1 MASKTLKEVFSRY
14 LPDGENRRILENSFL
29 VGNMRV
35 DKNLRMME
43 LDFSSSTLIS
53 KEQLYQLEADIVKAY
68 SLRSVRL
75 FPKYPKELFTESYF
89 SQIMLEAY
97 RTNLISRSFLQE
109 YEATFDGYR
118 ITVDI
123 PFNEGGVNF
132 VRYNQIGKKIA
143 DIIFREFGL
152 EYELIFQK
160 KAGFFY
166 DRDAEMNTR
175 LQKIKAYQKK
185 AAAPKPEQKAA
196 EQSAPSPLENAE
208 KKPSVYATP
217 APMFKDEDGYWH
229 IGNSVFDI
237 SSPEPLIG
245 EPFDIHPTQI
255 FSMTKPRMAVIAVGE
270 VLGKE
275 IAERKTR
282 GKYKVEFCV
291 TDYEATIM
299 VRTGVTDAEL
309 PDYQNLSDGMQVA
322 VLGNLH
328 FDSDFDG
335 ELVMEPFS
343 IVQVKKIGRM
353 DNAPEK
359 RVELH
364 LHTNMSQM
372 DAIIPPDVAVKTAH
386 RWGHRAVAITDHGN
400 VQGYQE
406 AMKAAGK
413 LGMKV
418 IYGMEAYFVNDEAK
432 AIYGNCKTTFED
444 EFVVFDIETTGLSP
458 ITCKITEIG
467 AVLVKN
473 DEVLKV
479 FNTFVDPEMPI
490 PQEITE
496 LTGITDEMVAG
507 APKTKEAV
515 SMFLD
520 FVGDRMLVAHNASFD
535 ISFIRK
541 AATDHGLDFQNAY
554 LDTVSM
560 SRFVNPDLKKHKLDT
575 IAEYFGLGDF
585 NHHRASDDAEM
596 CARIFYRMVAKLK
609 NDGVSTLAEMSGA
622 MSDRT
627 DPLKL
632 NPYHLILLVKN
643 KTGLKNLYKM
653 ISSSYLTY
661 YKKRP
666 RIPKTLLDAHREG
679 LIIGSA
685 CEAGELY
692 RAILE
697 NKPWDELVS
706 IANYHDYL
714 EIQPL
719 SNNQFMIANKTVS
732 SNEEL
737 KKFNEMIIKLGEETG
752 KPVVATCD
760 AHFLD
765 KTDEIYRKILLA
777 GMKFDDADSDIGL
790 YFRTTEEMLAEF
802 EYLGEEKAYE
812 VVVTN
817 TNKIADMVDA
827 DIRPFPDGTFTPNM
841 EGAEEDL
848 RRLCYE
854 KATFLYGDP
863 LPDIVETRLDKE
875 LTSIIKNGFAVLYMI
890 AQKLVWY
897 SEQQGYLVGSRG
909 SVGSSFVASMAGIS
923 EVNPLPPHYYCPT
936 CRYTRFIVD
945 GSYGSGFDLPD
956 AKCPCCGTDM
966 KGDGHDIP
974 FETFLGFYGDK
985 SPDIDLNFS
994 GEVQGKVHK
1003 YTEELFGAEN
1013 VFRAGTIGGVADKT
1027 AFGYALKYAEERG
1040 LKLSKAEINRLTK
1053 KCIGVKRTTGQH
1065 PGGIVVVPKEY
1076 EIYDFCPVQH
1086 PADDP
1091 NSDIVTTHFT
1101 FEYLHDTLLKLDEL
1115 GHDIPTKYKYL
1126 ERFSGMNV
1134 MELPMND
1141 QDVYELFRSTK
1152 TLGATPEEIGG
1163 CKIGTLGLPEFGT
1176 AFVMPVVIEARP
1188 KNFNDL
1194 LQISGLTH
1202 GTGLWLGN
1210 AQDLIKNG
1218 VCDISK
1224 VVGTRDSIML
1234 ALIRYGL
1241 DNSMSFKI
1249 MEFVRKNKAGKPLP
1263 DNMLEAMRE
1272 KNVDEWY
1279 IDSLTKIR
1287 YMFPKAH
1294 AAAYVMSAIRLG
1306 WFKVHMPI
1314 VFYCAY
1320 FSAAPDGFDGFIA
1333 AKGKGQVAKLIAEI
1347 KEKDK
1352 KDRTQ
1357 KDDATVAAMQI
1368 ALEALGRGY
1377 RFLPVDLYKSDA
1389 RMFLPENNAIR
1400 LPFGSLP
1407 GLGEAA
1413 ALKLQDARAEGEY
1426 LSIEDLKQRTG
1437 ISKAVIE
1444 ILDQGGVLAGL
1455 SETNQIRLF

>member
-1 MASKTLKEVFSRY
+1 MAKTLIAVFSRY
-14 LPDGENRRILENSFL
+14 LPDSEGRIFLENAKL
-29 VGNMRV
+29 VGNIRV
-35 DKNLRMME
+35 DKHLRMLE
-43 LDFSSSTLIS
+43 VDFSYAELLPKS
-53 KEQLYQLEADIVKAY
+53 KLYRLENEIAKAY
-68 SLRSVRL
+68 ALNSVRL
-75 FPKYPKELFTESYF
+75 LPKYPQGLFSEAYF
-89 SQIMLEAY
+89 PEIMYEAY
-97 RTNLISRSFLQE
+97 RTNIISKSFLQE
-109 YEATFDGYR
+109 YKATFEGDR
-118 ITVDI
+118 ITIDI
-123 PFNEGGVNF
+123 MFGNGGVHF
-132 VRYNQIGKKIA
+132 VEYNHIGEKIA
-143 DIIFREFGL
+143 AIIFKEFGL
-152 EYELIFQK
+152 QYKFSFRKANGYVSDRSERMEKELSRFRTAKPAIAQTTNENV
-160 KAGFFY
+160 GTPV
-166 DRDAEMNTR
+166 NT
-175 LQKIKAYQKK
+175 
-185 AAAPKPEQKAA
+185 
-196 EQSAPSPLENAE
+196 E
-208 KKPSVYATP
+208 KSPSVYKTP
-217 APMFKDEDGYWH
+217 TKTFTDDDGYLH
-229 IGNSVFDI
+229 IGNSVFDFTDA
-237 SSPEPLIG
+237 SPLIG
-245 EPFDIHPTQI
+245 EAFEIKPSPI
-255 FSMTKPRMAVIAVGE
+255 FSMRYPKDSVILVGE
-270 VLGKE
+270 ILGKE
-275 IAERKTR
+275 IAERKTK
-282 GKYKVEFCV
+282 GKYKTEFCI

-299 VRTGVTDAEL
+299 ARFGITDEEL
-309 PDYQNLSDGMQVA
+309 PKYQELSDGMQVA
-322 VLGNLH
+322 VRGSLH
-328 FDSDFDG
+328 YDDFDR
-335 ELVMEPFS
+335 ELVLTPFA
-343 IVQVKKIGRM
+343 IMQIKKIGRM
-353 DNAPEK
+353 DCAPEK

-372 DAIIPPDVAVKTAH
+372 DAIIPPDVVVKTAH
-386 RWGHRAVAITDHGN
+386 KWGHKAVAITDHGN

-418 IYGMEAYFVNDEAK
+418 IYGMEAYFVNDEEK
-432 AIYGNCKTTFED
+432 TVYGDTHVNFHD
-444 EFVVFDIETTGLSP
+444 EFVVFDIETTGLSSLSS
-458 ITCKITEIG
+458 KITEIG

-473 DEVLKV
+473 DEVLSV
-479 FNTFVDPEMPI
+479 FNTFVNPEMPI
-490 PQEITE
+490 PEDIVE
-496 LTGITDEMVAG
+496 LTGITDEMVTD

-515 SMFLD
+515 QKFLD
-520 FVGDRMLVAHNASFD
+520 FIGDRMLVAHNASFD

-541 AATDHGLDFQNAY
+541 AAQDHDLPFNNTY
-554 LDTVSM
+554 LDTLSM
-560 SRFVNPDLKKHKLDT
+560 SRFVNPDLKNHKLNT
-575 IAEYFGLGDF
+575 IADYFKLGDF

-596 CARIFYRMVAKLK
+596 TAKIFYRMAAKLE
-609 NDGVSTLAEMSGA
+609 NDGVSTTAEMSAA
-622 MSDRT
+622 MADRT

-632 NPYHLILLVKN
+632 NTYHMIILVKN
-643 KTGLKNLYKM
+643 AEGLKNLYKM
-653 ISSSYLTY
+653 ISFSYLKY

-666 RIPKTLLDAHREG
+666 RIPKTLLDEHREG

-692 RAILE
+692 SAIMAS
-697 NKPWDELVS
+697 KPWDELVS
-706 IANYHDYL
+706 IANFYDYL

-719 SNNQFMIANKTVS
+719 CNNSFMIAKNMVS
-732 SNEEL
+732 GEEEL
-737 KKFNEMIIKLGEETG
+737 KKINQKIIQLGEETG

-760 AHFLD
+760 AHFMD

-777 GMKFDDADSDIGL
+777 GMKYDDVDHDTGL
-790 YFRTTEEMLAEF
+790 YMRTTEEMLAEF
-802 EYLGEEKAYE
+802 SYLGEEKAHE
-812 VVVTN
+812 VVITN
-817 TNKIADMVDA
+817 TNKIADMVEDG
-827 DIRPFPDGTFTPNM
+827 IRPFPDGTFTPKM

-848 RRLCYE
+848 RRICYE
-854 KATFLYGDP
+854 RAESLYGNP
-863 LPDIVETRLDKE
+863 LPQIVEKRLDKE

-923 EVNPLPPHYYCPT
+923 EVNPLPPHYYCPN
-936 CRYTRFIVD
+936 CKYSQFILD

-966 KGDGHDIP
+966 RGDGHDIP

-1027 AFGYALKYAEERG
+1027 AFGYASKYAEERNIP
-1040 LKLSKAEINRLTK
+1040 LSKAEIIRLTK

-1076 EIYDFCPVQH
+1076 DIYDFCPVQH

-1091 NSDIVTTHFT
+1091 NSDIITTHFT

-1126 ERFSGMNV
+1126 ERFSGLNV

-1141 QDVYELFRSTK
+1141 QEVYELFRSTQ
-1152 TLGATPEEIGG
+1152 TLGATPDEIGG

-1218 VCDISK
+1218 ICDISK

-1241 DNSMSFKI
+1241 DDSTSFKI
-1249 MEFVRKNKAGKPLP
+1249 MEFVRKNKAGKPIP
-1263 DNMLEAMRE
+1263 DNMLAAMRE

-1306 WFKVHMPI
+1306 WFKVHQPI

-1320 FSAAPDGFDGFIA
+1320 FSAAPGGFDGSIA
-1333 AKGKGQVAKLIAEI
+1333 SKGKARVAKLINDLKA
-1347 KEKDK
+1347 KDK
-1352 KDRTQ
+1352 KERTQ
-1357 KDDATVAAMQI
+1357 KDDDTIAAMQI
-1368 ALEALGRGY
+1368 ALECLGRGY

-1413 ALKLQDARAEGEY
+1413 ALKLQEARADGEY
-1426 LSIEDLKQRTG
+1426 FSVEDLKQRTG

-1444 ILDQGGVLAGL
+1444 ILTEGGVLDGL
-1455 SETNQIRLF
+1455 SETNQLRLF

>member
-14 LPDGENRRILENSFL
+14 LPDGENRRLMESSHL

-53 KEQLYQLEADIVKAY
+53 KSQLYKLEADIAKAY
-68 SLRSVRL
+68 TLRSLRL
-75 FPKYPKELFTESYF
+75 FPKYPKELFNEAYF
-89 SQIMLEAY
+89 PEIMNEAY
-97 RTNLISRSFLQE
+97 RTNLISRSFLQDHKAE
-109 YEATFDGYR
+109 LNGYH
-118 ITVDI
+118 ITIEI
-123 PFNEGGVNF
+123 PFSEGGVSF
-132 VRYNQIGKKIA
+132 VEYNHIGKKIA
-143 DIIFREFGL
+143 DILFREFGL
-152 EYELIFQK
+152 EYEITFK
-160 KAGFFY
+160 KREGYVF
-166 DRDAEMNTR
+166 DRTAAMQEQ
-175 LQKIKAYQKK
+175 LKK
-185 AAAPKPEQKAA
+185 FKMSARPAVTERASNVEAASFVKETF
-196 EQSAPSPLENAE
+196 E
-208 KKPSVYATP
+208 KSNSVYDKAS
-217 APMFKDEDGYWH
+217 PMFTDESGYVH
-229 IGNSVFDI
+229 IGNTVFNLDGAL
-237 SSPEPLIG
+237 PLIG
-245 EPFDIHPTQI
+245 EPFDIVPSPI
-255 FSMTKPRMAVIAVGE
+255 FFMTKPQSIVIAVGE
-270 VLGKE
+270 ILGKE
-275 IAERKTR
+275 IAERKTK
-282 GKYKVEFCV
+282 GKYKVEFCI
-291 TDYEATIM
+291 TDYEATLMI
-299 VRTGVTDAEL
+299 RIGVTDEEL
-309 PDYQNLSDGMQVA
+309 PLYQNLSDGMQVA
-322 VLGNLH
+322 IRGNLH
-328 FDSDFDG
+328 FDMEYDG
-335 ELVMEPFS
+335 ELVLEPYA
-343 IVQVKKIGRM
+343 IMQVKKIDRM
-353 DNAPEK
+353 DDAPEK

-372 DAIIPPDVAVKTAH
+372 DAIIPPDVAVKMAH
-386 RWGHRAVAITDHGN
+386 RWGHKAVAITDHGN

-432 AIYGNCKTTFED
+432 AIYGDSKMTFED

-467 AVLVKN
+467 AVRVKN
-473 DEVLKV
+473 DEVLDV

-490 PQEITE
+490 PDEIVK
-496 LTGITDEMVAG
+496 LTGITDDMVAG

-515 SMFLD
+515 QIFLD
-520 FVGDRMLVAHNASFD
+520 FIGDRMLVAHNASFD

-541 AATDHGLDFQNAY
+541 VAADHELVFKNSY

-560 SRFVNPDLKKHKLDT
+560 SRFVNPDLKKHKLDA
-575 IAEYFGLGDF
+575 IADYFGLGGF

-596 CARIFYRMVAKLK
+596 CARIFYRMVAKLQ
-609 NDGVSTLAEMSGA
+609 NDGVSTPAEMSAA
-622 MSDRT
+622 MSDKT

-632 NPYHLILLVKN
+632 NTYHLIILVKN
-643 KTGLKNLYKM
+643 KIGLKNLYKL
-653 ISSSYLTY
+653 ISNSYLTY

-666 RIPKTLLDAHREG
+666 RIPKTMLEAHREG

-706 IANYHDYL
+706 IANFHDYL

-719 SNNQFMIANKTVS
+719 SNNQFLIANKTFS
-732 SNEEL
+732 NNEEL
-737 KKFNEMIIKLGEETG
+737 KKINETIIKLGKETG

-790 YFRTTEEMLAEF
+790 YFRTTNEMLAEF
-802 EYLGEEKAYE
+802 AYLGEEKAKE
-812 VVVTN
+812 IVITN
-817 TNKIADMVDA
+817 TNKIADMVEEG
-827 DIRPFPDGTFTPNM
+827 IRPFPDGTFTPNM

-848 RRLCYE
+848 RRICYE
-854 KATFLYGDP
+854 RATSLYGTP
-863 LPDIVETRLDKE
+863 IPDIVEKRLDKE

-890 AQKLVWY
+890 AQKLVWF

-923 EVNPLPPHYYCPT
+923 EVNPLPPHYFCPT
-936 CRYTRFIVD
+936 CKYTKFIVD

-956 AKCPCCGTDM
+956 AKCPCCGADL

-1040 LKLSKAEINRLTK
+1040 LHLSKAEINRLTK

-1218 VCDISK
+1218 TCDISM

-1234 ALIRYGL
+1234 RLIRYGL

-1249 MEFVRKNKAGKPLP
+1249 TEFVRKNKAGKPIP

-1272 KNVDEWY
+1272 KNVEEWY

-1320 FSAAPDGFDGFIA
+1320 FSAAPDGFDGYVA
-1333 AKGKGQVAKLIAEI
+1333 AKGKGAVAKQIEEI
-1347 KEKDK
+1347 KKKDK
-1352 KDRTQ
+1352 KERTQ

-1377 RFLPVDLYKSDA
+1377 RFLSVDLYKSDA
-1389 RMFLPENNAIR
+1389 RMFLPESNAIR

-1413 ALKLQDARAEGEY
+1413 ALKLQEARIDGEY

-1444 ILDQGGVLAGL
+1444 ILSECGVLEAL

>member
-1 MASKTLKEVFSRY
+1 MASKTLMEVFSRY
-14 LPDGENRRILENSFL
+14 LPDGENRRLMESAHL

-43 LDFSSSTLIS
+43 LDFSSSSLIS
-53 KEQLYQLEADIVKAY
+53 KSKLYKLEADIAKAY

-75 FPKYPKELFTESYF
+75 FPKYPKELFTEGYF
-89 SQIMLEAY
+89 SEIMNEAY

-109 YEATFDGYR
+109 YRAEFHGYQ
-118 ITVDI
+118 ITIEI
-123 PFNEGGVNF
+123 PFNDGGVNF
-132 VRYNQIGKKIA
+132 VEYNHIGKKIA
-143 DIIFREFGL
+143 DILHREFGL
-152 EYELIFQK
+152 EYEIHFK
-160 KAGFFY
+160 KKEGYVF
-166 DRDAEMNTR
+166 DREAAMQEQLKR
-175 LQKIKAYQKK
+175 FKASAKPVVSERT
-185 AAAPKPEQKAA
+185 AAAKPDV
-196 EQSAPSPLENAE
+196 SPITEIVE
-208 KKPSVYATP
+208 KRASVYDTAS
-217 APMFKDEDGYWH
+217 PMFTDEDGHCH
-229 IGNSVFDI
+229 IGNSIFDF
-237 SSPEPLIG
+237 EGALPLIG
-245 EPFDIHPTQI
+245 EPFDITPSPI
-255 FSMTKPRMAVIAVGE
+255 FFMTKPQGTVVAVGE
-270 VLGKE
+270 ILGKE

-282 GKYKVEFCV
+282 GKYKVEFCI
-291 TDYEATIM
+291 TDYEATVMI
-299 VRTGVTDAEL
+299 RTGVTDEEL
-309 PDYQNLSDGMQVA
+309 PLYQNLSDGMQVA
-322 VLGNLH
+322 VRGNLYC
-328 FDSDFDG
+328 DSEFDG
-335 ELVMEPFS
+335 EIVIEPYAVMQ
-343 IVQVKKIGRM
+343 IKKIDRK
-353 DNAPEK
+353 DDAPEK

-372 DAIIPPDVAVKTAH
+372 DAIIPPDVAVKMAH

-432 AIYGNCKTTFED
+432 AIYGDSKTTFED

-473 DEVLKV
+473 DEVLAV

-490 PQEITE
+490 PAEITD
-496 LTGITDEMVAG
+496 LTGITDDMVES
-507 APKTKEAV
+507 APKTEEAV
-515 SMFLD
+515 KMFLD
-520 FVGDRMLVAHNASFD
+520 FIGDRMLVAHNASFD

-541 AATDHGLDFQNAY
+541 AATDHGLTFNNAY

-560 SRFVNPDLKKHKLDT
+560 SRFVNPDLKKHKLDA
-575 IAEYFGLGDF
+575 IADYFGLGDF

-596 CARIFYRMVAKLK
+596 CARIFYRMVAKLQ
-609 NDGVSTLAEMSGA
+609 NDGVSTPAEMSAA

-632 NPYHLILLVKN
+632 NTYHLILLVKN
-643 KTGLKNLYKM
+643 KTGLKNLYKL

-666 RIPKTLLDAHREG
+666 RIPKTLLEAHRVC

-685 CEAGELY
+685 CESGELY

-706 IANYHDYL
+706 IANFHDYL

-719 SNNQFMIANKTVS
+719 SNNRFLIANKTVS
-732 SNEEL
+732 GDEEL
-737 KKFNEMIIKLGEETG
+737 KKINQTIVRLGEETG

-777 GMKFDDADSDIGL
+777 GMKFEDADRDIGL
-790 YFRTTEEMLAEF
+790 YFRTTNEMLSEF
-802 EYLGEEKAYE
+802 EYLGKEKAYE
-812 VVVTN
+812 LVVTN
-817 TNKIADMVDA
+817 TNKIADMCEDG
-827 DIRPFPDGTFTPNM
+827 IRPFPDGTFTPNM

-848 RRLCYE
+848 RRICYE
-854 KATFLYGDP
+854 RATSLYGSP
-863 LPDIVETRLDKE
+863 LPDIVEVRLDKE

-923 EVNPLPPHYYCPT
+923 EVNPLAPHYYCPS
-936 CRYTRFIVD
+936 CQYTKFIVD

-956 AKCPCCGTDM
+956 AKCPCCGADL

-1027 AFGYALKYAEERG
+1027 AYGYAMKYAEERG
-1040 LKLSKAEINRLTK
+1040 LHLSKAETNRLTK

-1218 VCDISK
+1218 TCDISK

-1320 FSAAPDGFDGFIA
+1320 FSAAPDGFDGFVA
-1333 AKGKGQVAKLIAEI
+1333 AKGKGAVAKLIEEI
-1347 KEKDK
+1347 KKKDK

-1357 KDDATVAAMQI
+1357 KDDATAAAMQI

-1377 RFLPVDLYKSDA
+1377 RFLSVDLYKSDA
-1389 RMFLPENNAIR
+1389 RMFLPESNAIR

-1413 ALKLQDARAEGEY
+1413 ALKLQEARVDGEY

-1444 ILDQGGVLAGL
+1444 ILDEGGVLAGL

>member
-1 MASKTLKEVFSRY
+1 MASKTLLEVFTRY
-14 LPDGENRRILENSFL
+14 LPDGENRRLMEKTFLE
-29 VGNMRV
+29 GNLRV
-35 DKNLRMME
+35 DKNLRMVE
-43 LDFSSSTLIS
+43 LDFSSDVLIP
-53 KEQLYQLEADIVKAY
+53 KAKLYKLENDICKAY
-68 SLRSVRL
+68 VLRSVRL
-75 FPKYPKELFTESYF
+75 FPKYPRELFTETYF
-89 SQIMLEAY
+89 SEIMEEAY
-97 RTNLISRSFLQE
+97 RTNVISKSFLQE
-109 YEATFDGYR
+109 YDVSFEEHR
-118 ITVDI
+118 IEI
-123 PFNEGGVNF
+123 EIMFGEGGIGF
-132 VRYNQIGKKIA
+132 IEYNHVGKKIA
-143 DIIFREFGL
+143 DIIHREFGI
-152 EYELIFQK
+152 EYEIQFK
-160 KAGFFY
+160 KS
-166 DRDAEMNTR
+166 DRYVPRSENRIQEELMKLRTSQGSVSVQSFGDSPVSSAAVSSGKRSSVFDTPAEMFVDD
-175 LQKIKAYQKK
+175 
-185 AAAPKPEQKAA
+185 
-196 EQSAPSPLENAE
+196 S
-208 KKPSVYATP
+208 
-217 APMFKDEDGYWH
+217 GYWH
-229 IGNSVFDI
+229 IGYSVFDLRDALSLI
-237 SSPEPLIG
+237 GQAFEIQPTPLI
-245 EPFDIHPTQI
+245 
-255 FSMTKPRMAVIAVGE
+255 SMTKPQGRIVAVGE
-270 VLGKE
+270 IVDIE
-275 IAERKTR
+275 IGDRKIKGR
-282 GKYKVEFCV
+282 YRVEFSI
-291 TDYEATIM
+291 TDYEGSVM
-299 VRTGVTDAEL
+299 FRTSI
-309 PDYQNLSDGMQVA
+309 SDGEREAYQTLSSGLPVA
-322 VLGNLH
+322 VLGTLRY
-328 FDSDFDG
+328 DSDFDG
-335 ELVMEPFS
+335 ELVINPTAVM
-343 IVQVKKIGRM
+343 QVKKIERM
-353 DNAPEK
+353 DHAAEK

-400 VQGYQE
+400 VQGFQE
-406 AMKAAGK
+406 AMKAAEK

-418 IYGMEAYFVNDEAK
+418 LYGVEAYYVNDEAK
-432 AIYGNCKTTFED
+432 AIYGDSGVTFND

-458 ITCKITEIG
+458 LSCKITEIG

-473 DEVLKV
+473 DEVLSV
-479 FNTFVDPEMPI
+479 FNTFVDPEIPI
-490 PQEITE
+490 PEEITK
-496 LTGITDEMVAG
+496 LTGIDDEMVKG
-507 APKTKEAV
+507 APKTEEAIK
-515 SMFLD
+515 SFLD
-520 FVGDRMLVAHNASFD
+520 FIGDRMLVAHNASFD

-541 AATDHGLDFQNAY
+541 AAADYDLPFTNAY

-575 IAEYFGLGDF
+575 VAEYFGLGDF

-596 CARIFYRMVAKLK
+596 CARIFYRMVAKLE
-609 NDGVSTLAEMSGA
+609 NDGISTPAQMSEA
-622 MSDRT
+622 MSDHT

-632 NPYHLILLVKN
+632 SSYHMILLVRN
-643 KTGLKNLYKM
+643 KAGLKNLYKL
-653 ISSSYLTY
+653 ISYSYLKY

-666 RIPKTLLDAHREG
+666 RIPKTVLEAHREG

-692 RAILE
+692 RAVLE
-697 NKPWDELVS
+697 GKPWDELIS
-706 IANYHDYL
+706 LANFYDYL

-719 SNNQFMIANKTVS
+719 SNNRFMIANRTVRDE
-732 SNEEL
+732 EEL
-737 KKFNEMIIKLGEETG
+737 RKINRTIVKLGDEIG

-760 AHFLD
+760 AHFLE
-765 KTDEIYRKILLA
+765 KHDEIYRKLLLA
-777 GMKFDDADSDIGL
+777 GMKYEDADRDIEL
-790 YFRTTEEMLAEF
+790 YLRTTDEMLEEF
-802 EYLGEEKAYE
+802 AYLGKEKAYE

-817 TNKIADMVDA
+817 TNKIADMIEDG
-827 DIRPFPDGTFTPNM
+827 IRPFPDGTFTPKM

-848 RRLCYE
+848 RRICYDR
-854 KATFLYGDP
+854 AQSLYGNP
-863 LPDIVETRLDKE
+863 LPEIVEARLDKE

-923 EVNPLPPHYYCPT
+923 EVNPLPPHYYCPG
-936 CRYTRFIVD
+936 CQYSEFITD

-956 AKCPCCGTDM
+956 KKCPRCGAAM

-1013 VFRAGTIGGVADKT
+1013 VFRAGTIGGIADKT
-1027 AFGYALKYAEERG
+1027 AYGYAAKYAEDRN
-1040 LKLSKAEINRLTK
+1040 LNLSKAELGRLTK

-1115 GHDIPTKYKYL
+1115 GHDVPTKYKYL
-1126 ERFSGMNV
+1126 EKFSGMSV
-1134 MELPMND
+1134 MEVPMND
-1141 QDVYELFRSTK
+1141 TAVYELFRSTES
-1152 TLGATPEEIGG
+1152 LGATPEEIG

-1176 AFVMPVVIEARP
+1176 SFVMPVVIEARP

-1241 DNSMSFKI
+1241 DNSTSFKI

-1263 DNMLEAMRE
+1263 ENMVAAMKE
-1272 KNVDEWY
+1272 KNVDAWY

-1306 WFKVHMPI
+1306 WFKVHQPI
-1314 VFYCAY
+1314 VFYCGY
-1320 FSAAPDGFDGFIA
+1320 FSAAPDGFDGLIA
-1333 AKGKGQVAKLIAEI
+1333 VKGKAAVRRLLDEI
-1347 KEKDK
+1347 KSKDK
-1352 KDRTQ
+1352 KERTQ
-1357 KDDATVAAMQI
+1357 KDDDTYAAMEI
-1368 ALEALGRGY
+1368 AYEYLGRGY
-1377 RFLPVDLYKSDA
+1377 KFLPVDLYKSDA
-1389 RMFLPENNAIR
+1389 KLFLPESGAVR

-1407 GLGEAA
+1407 GLGETAA
-1413 ALKLQDARAEGEY
+1413 QKLQDARSEGEF
-1426 LSIEDLKQRTG
+1426 LSIEELKQRTG
-1437 ISKAVIE
+1437 ISKAVVE
-1444 ILDQGGVLAGL
+1444 ILDSSGVLEGL

>member
-1 MASKTLKEVFSRY
+1 MAKSLMEVFSRY
-14 LPDGENRRILENSFL
+14 LPDGETRKMLENSIL

-35 DKNLRMME
+35 DKNLRMVEVNFSYGTLVSKAKLYKLE
-43 LDFSSSTLIS
+43 LDIG
-53 KEQLYQLEADIVKAY
+53 KAY

-75 FPKYPKELFTESYF
+75 FPKYPKTLFSQSYF
-89 SQIMLEAY
+89 SEIMNEAY
-97 RTNLISRSFLQE
+97 RTNIISKSFLQE
-109 YEATFDGYR
+109 YNVVFEEHHIIIEIMYGDGG
-118 ITVDI
+118 I
-123 PFNEGGVNF
+123 NF
-132 VRYNQIGKKIA
+132 IEYNHIGKKIS
-143 DIIFREFGL
+143 DIIYREFGI
-152 EYELIFQK
+152 EYEVSFR
-160 KAGFFY
+160 KADGY
-166 DRDAEMNTR
+166 VSNREER
-175 LQKIKAYQKK
+175 IRKELQQFRMA
-185 AAAPKPEQKAA
+185 KPVFASDSSEVTANITVPA
-196 EQSAPSPLENAE
+196 TSLTAE
-208 KKPSVYATP
+208 KRSSVYDIA
-217 APMFKDEDGYWH
+217 AKMFIDDNGYFH
-229 IGNSVFDI
+229 IGNSVFDVEGALPLMGEAFEI
-237 SSPEPLIG
+237 KPSPIFYMTRPQMGVVAIG
-245 EPFDIHPTQI
+245 EI
-255 FSMTKPRMAVIAVGE
+255 
-270 VLGKE
+270 LGKE
-275 IAERKTR
+275 ISERKIK
-282 GKYKVEFCV
+282 GKYKVEFCL

-299 VRTGVTDAEL
+299 IRIGVTDDEL
-309 PDYQNLSDGMQVA
+309 LAYQELSDGMILA
-322 VLGNLH
+322 VKGNLH
-328 FDSDFDG
+328 FDTEYDG
-335 ELVMEPFS
+335 ELVMEPYS
-343 IVQVKKIGRM
+343 IMQIKKVERM
-353 DNAPEK
+353 DHADVK

-372 DAIIPPDVAVKTAH
+372 DAIIPPGVAVKTAH
-386 RWGHRAVAITDHGN
+386 SWGHRAVAITDHGN

-406 AMKAAGK
+406 AMKVAGK

-418 IYGMEAYFVNDEAK
+418 IYGMEAYFVNDEEK
-432 AIYGNCKTTFED
+432 AIYGDSKTTFED

-458 ITCKITEIG
+458 LSCKITEIG
-467 AVLVKN
+467 AVLVKK
-473 DEVLKV
+473 DEVLAV
-479 FNTFVDPEMPI
+479 FNTFVDPEIPI
-490 PQEITE
+490 PEDIVK
-496 LTGITDEMVAG
+496 LTGITDEMVCG

-515 SMFLD
+515 QNFLD
-520 FVGDRMLVAHNASFD
+520 FIGDRMLVAHNASFD

-541 AATDHGLDFQNAY
+541 AAADYELEFKNAY

-560 SRFVNPDLKKHKLDT
+560 SRFVNPDLKKHKLDS

-596 CARIFYRMVAKLK
+596 CARIFYRMVAKLE
-609 NDGVSTLAEMSGA
+609 NDGVLTPSQMSSA

-632 NPYHLILLVKN
+632 NTYHLIILVKN
-643 KTGLKNLYKM
+643 KEGLKNLYKM
-653 ISSSYLTY
+653 ISFSYLKY

-666 RIPKTLLDAHREG
+666 RIPKTILEAYREG

-692 RAILE
+692 RAVLE
-697 NKPWDELVS
+697 NKPWDELIS
-706 IANYHDYL
+706 LANFYDYL

-719 SNNQFMIANKTVS
+719 SNNRFLIANKTVS
-732 SNEEL
+732 GEDEL
-737 KKFNEMIIKLGEETG
+737 KKINQTIIKLGEETG

-760 AHFLD
+760 AHFMD

-777 GMKFDDADSDIGL
+777 GMKFDDADRDIGL
-790 YFRTTEEMLAEF
+790 YMRTTDEMLEEF
-802 EYLGEEKAYE
+802 TYLGKEKAYE

-817 TNKIADMVDA
+817 TNKIADMVEEG
-827 DIRPFPDGTFTPNM
+827 IRPFPDGTFTPKM

-848 RRLCYE
+848 RRICYE
-854 KATFLYGDP
+854 RGESLYGNP
-863 LPDIVETRLDKE
+863 LPKIVEDRLDKE

-923 EVNPLPPHYYCPT
+923 EVNPLPPHYYCPN
-936 CRYTRFIVD
+936 CKYSQFILD

-956 AKCPCCGTDM
+956 AKCPCCGNDLR
-966 KGDGHDIP
+966 GDGHDIP

-1027 AFGYALKYAEERG
+1027 AYGYASRYAEERNI
-1040 LKLSKAEINRLTK
+1040 LLSKAEINRLTK

-1126 ERFSGMNV
+1126 ERFSGLNV

-1141 QDVYELFRSTK
+1141 EAVYELFRSTK

-1176 AFVMPVVIEARP
+1176 AFVMPVVIEAKP

-1241 DNSMSFKI
+1241 DDSTSFKI
-1249 MEFVRKNKAGKPLP
+1249 MEFVRKNKAGKPIP
-1263 DNMLEAMRE
+1263 DNMLVAMRE
-1272 KNVDEWY
+1272 KKVDEWY

-1306 WFKVHMPI
+1306 WFKVHQPI

-1320 FSAAPDGFDGFIA
+1320 FSAAPDGFDGSVA
-1333 AKGKGQVAKLIAEI
+1333 AKGKAQVAKLIDEI
-1347 KEKDK
+1347 KKKDK
-1352 KDRTQ
+1352 KERTQ

-1368 ALEALGRGY
+1368 ALECLGRGY
-1377 RFLPVDLYKSDA
+1377 RFLTVDLYKSDA
-1389 RMFLPENNAIR
+1389 RMFLPEENGIR

-1413 ALKLQDARAEGEY
+1413 ALKLQDARADGEY
-1426 LSIEDLKQRTG
+1426 FSVEDLKQRTG
-1437 ISKAVIE
+1437 ISKAVVE
-1444 ILDQGGVLAGL
+1444 ILEEGGVLDGL
-1455 SETNQIRLF
+1455 SETNQLRLF

>member
-1 MASKTLKEVFSRY
+1 MASKTLAEVFSRY
-14 LPDGENRRILENSFL
+14 LPDGENRRLMESSHL
-29 VGNMRV
+29 LGNMRV

-53 KEQLYQLEADIVKAY
+53 KSQLYKLEADIEKAY
-68 SLRSVRL
+68 ALRSVRL
-75 FPKYPKELFTESYF
+75 FPHYPKELFTESYF
-89 SQIMLEAY
+89 SEIMNEAY

-109 YEATFDGYR
+109 YTAKFEGYR

-123 PFNEGGVNF
+123 PFSDGGVNF
-132 VRYNQIGKKIA
+132 VEYNHIGKKIS
-143 DIIFREFGL
+143 DILHREFGL
-152 EYELIFQK
+152 EYEIGFK
-160 KAGFFY
+160 KREGYVF
-166 DRDAEMNTR
+166 DR
-175 LQKIKAYQKK
+175 
-185 AAAPKPEQKAA
+185 AAAMQEQLKKFKTAPRPAVSERTQAVQSVPMASA
-196 EQSAPSPLENAE
+196 ESFE
-208 KKPSVYATP
+208 KRNSVYDKAN
-217 APMFKDEDGYWH
+217 PMFTDENGNCH
-229 IGNSVFDI
+229 IGNSVF
-237 SSPEPLIG
+237 SFEGALPLIG
-245 EPFDIHPTQI
+245 EPFEITPSPL
-255 FSMTKPRMAVIAVGE
+255 FFMTKPTASVIAVGE
-270 VLGKE
+270 ILGKE
-275 IAERKTR
+275 IAERKTK
-282 GKYKVEFCV
+282 GKYKVEFCI
-291 TDYEATIM
+291 TDYEASMMI
-299 VRTGVTDAEL
+299 RLGVTDDEL
-309 PDYQNLSDGMQVA
+309 PLYQNLSDGMQVA
-322 VLGNLH
+322 IRGALH
-328 FDSDFDG
+328 FDADFDG
-335 ELVMEPFS
+335 ELVIEPYA
-343 IVQVKKIGRM
+343 IMQIKKTERV
-353 DNAPEK
+353 DDAPEK

-372 DAIIPPDVAVKTAH
+372 DAIIPPDVAVKMAH
-386 RWGHRAVAITDHGN
+386 RFGHKAVAITDHGN

-432 AIYGNCKTTFED
+432 AIYGDSKMTFED

-473 DEVLKV
+473 DEVLAV
-479 FNTFVDPEMPI
+479 FNTFVDPETPI
-490 PQEITE
+490 PEEITK
-496 LTGITDEMVAG
+496 LTGISDDMVQG
-507 APKTKEAV
+507 APKTKEAIQ
-515 SMFLD
+515 MFLD
-520 FVGDRMLVAHNASFD
+520 FIGDRMLVAHNASFD

-541 AATDHGLDFQNAY
+541 AAADHDLTFTNAY

-560 SRFVNPDLKKHKLDT
+560 SRFVNPDLKKHKLDA
-575 IAEYFGLGDF
+575 IADYFGLGDF

-596 CARIFYRMVAKLK
+596 CARIFYRMVAKLQ
-609 NDGVSTLAEMSGA
+609 NDGVSTPAEMSAA

-632 NPYHLILLVKN
+632 NTYHLIILVKN
-643 KTGLKNLYKM
+643 KIGLKNLYKM
-653 ISSSYLTY
+653 ISASYLTY

-666 RIPKTLLDAHREG
+666 RIPKTLLEAHREG

-692 RAILE
+692 LAILE
-697 NKPWDELVS
+697 NKPLDELVS
-706 IANYHDYL
+706 IANFHDYL

-719 SNNQFMIANKTVS
+719 SNNRFLIANKTVS
-732 SNEEL
+732 SDEEL
-737 KKFNEMIIKLGEETG
+737 KKINQTIIKLGEETG

-760 AHFLD
+760 AHFLE

-777 GMKFDDADSDIGL
+777 GMKFDDADHDIGL
-790 YFRTTEEMLAEF
+790 YFRTTNEMLEEF
-802 EYLGEEKAYE
+802 SYLGEEKARE
-812 VVVTN
+812 IVIEN
-817 TNKIADMVDA
+817 TNRIADMVDG

-841 EGAEEDL
+841 DGAEEDL
-848 RRLCYE
+848 RRICYE
-854 KATFLYGDP
+854 RATSLYGTP
-863 LPDIVETRLDKE
+863 IPDIVERRLEKE

-890 AQKLVWY
+890 AQKLVWF

-923 EVNPLPPHYYCPT
+923 EVNPLVPHYYCPS
-936 CRYTRFIVD
+936 CQYTKFIVD

-956 AKCPCCGTDM
+956 AKCPCCGADM

-1040 LKLSKAEINRLTK
+1040 LHLSKAEINRLTK

-1152 TLGATPEEIGG
+1152 SLGATPEEIGG

-1176 AFVMPVVIEARP
+1176 AFVMPVVIETKP

-1218 VCDISK
+1218 ICDISR

-1234 ALIRYGL
+1234 KLIRCGL
-1241 DNSMSFKI
+1241 DNSIAFKI
-1249 MEFVRKNKAGKPLP
+1249 TEFVRKNKAGKPIP
-1263 DNMLEAMRE
+1263 DNMLAAMRE

-1314 VFYCAY
+1314 VFYSAY
-1320 FSAAPDGFDGFIA
+1320 FSAAPDGFDGYIA
-1333 AKGKGQVAKLIAEI
+1333 AKGKGAVAKLIEEI
-1347 KEKDK
+1347 KRKDK
-1352 KDRTQ
+1352 KERTQ

-1389 RMFLPENNAIR
+1389 RMFIPENNAIR

-1413 ALKLQDARAEGEY
+1413 ALKLQEARADGEY

-1444 ILDQGGVLAGL
+1444 ILNGGGVLDSL

>member
-1 MASKTLKEVFSRY
+1 MAKNLMQIFSRY
-14 LPDGENRRILENSFL
+14 LPDMETKKFLESAVLFGNMRADKNARILE
-29 VGNMRV
+29 V
-35 DKNLRMME
+35 
-43 LDFSSSTLIS
+43 DFSYFSLIPKS
-53 KEQLYQLEADIVKAY
+53 KLYKLEDDIGKAY
-68 SLRSVRL
+68 ALRSVRL
-75 FPKYPKELFTESYF
+75 FPKYPKELFTEDYF
-89 SQIMLEAY
+89 SEIMYEAY
-97 RTNLISRSFLQE
+97 RTNIISKSFLQE
-109 YEATFDGYR
+109 YKTEFDGFH
-118 ITVDI
+118 ITISI
-123 PFNEGGVNF
+123 PYGIGGIHF
-132 VRYNQIGKKIA
+132 IEYNHIGQKIS
-143 DIIFREFGL
+143 DIIFKEFGL
-152 EYELIFQK
+152 KYEIDFHQIEGYVPYRTQWLQEELRKFQTKTPVQTQKNSNEKTK
-160 KAGFFY
+160 KIETLSPAP
-166 DRDAEMNTR
+166 T
-175 LQKIKAYQKK
+175 
-185 AAAPKPEQKAA
+185 AAI
-196 EQSAPSPLENAE
+196 E
-208 KKPSVYATP
+208 KKSSVYAT
-217 APMFKDEDGYWH
+217 ATIVSTDDLGYLH

-237 SSPEPLIG
+237 EGALPLIG
-245 EPFDIHPTQI
+245 ESFEITPSPI
-255 FSMTKPRMAVIAVGE
+255 FYMTKPRSSVVAIGE
-270 VLGKE
+270 ILGKE
-275 IAERKTR
+275 IAERKTK
-282 GKYKVEFCV
+282 GKYKVEFCI

-299 VRTGVTDAEL
+299 VRYSATDEEL
-309 PDYQNLSDGMQVA
+309 PLYQELSDGMIVA
-322 VLGNLH
+322 VSGGLR
-328 FDSDFDG
+328 FDESDG
-335 ELVMEPFS
+335 ELVLIPFS
-343 IVQVKKIGRM
+343 IMQVKKIDRM
-353 DNAPEK
+353 DHATEK

-386 RWGHRAVAITDHGN
+386 RWGHKAIAITDHGN

-406 AMKAAGK
+406 AMKAAAK
-413 LGMKV
+413 TGMKV
-418 IYGMEAYFVNDEAK
+418 IYGMEAYFVNDEEK
-432 AIYGNCKTTFED
+432 AIYGDSKTTFKD

-458 ITCKITEIG
+458 LTCKITEIG

-473 DEVLKV
+473 DEVLSV
-479 FNTFVDPEMPI
+479 FNTFVDPETPI
-490 PQEITE
+490 PDEIVK
-496 LTGITDEMVAG
+496 LTGITDEMVKG
-507 APKTKEAV
+507 APKTKEAIQ
-515 SMFLD
+515 MFLN
-520 FVGDRMLVAHNASFD
+520 FIGNRMLVAHNASFD

-541 AATDHGLDFQNAY
+541 AAQDNDLIFNNAY

-575 IAEYFGLGDF
+575 IADYFGLGNF

-596 CARIFYRMVAKLK
+596 CAKIFYRMIEKLED
-609 NDGVSTLAEMSGA
+609 DGVSTPSEMSAA
-622 MSDRT
+622 MADRT

-632 NPYHLILLVKN
+632 NPYHLIVLVKN
-643 KTGLKNLYKM
+643 PEGLKNLYKL
-653 ISSSYLTY
+653 ISFSYLKY

-666 RIPKTLLDAHREG
+666 RIPKTILEAHREG
-679 LIIGSA
+679 LILGSA

-692 RAILE
+692 RAVLE
-697 NKPWDELVS
+697 NKPWDELLS
-706 IANYHDYL
+706 IADFYDYL

-719 SNNQFMIANKTVS
+719 SNNSFMIANKTVS
-732 SNEEL
+732 GDDEL
-737 KKFNEMIIKLGEETG
+737 KKINQTIIHLGEELG

-777 GMKFDDADSDIGL
+777 GMKFDDADRDIGL
-790 YFRTTEEMLAEF
+790 YMRTTEEMLEEF
-802 EYLGEEKAYE
+802 SYLGEEKARE
-812 VVVTN
+812 VVITN
-817 TNKIADMVDA
+817 TNLIADMVES
-827 DIRPFPDGTFTPNM
+827 DIRPFPDGTFTPKM

-848 RRLCYE
+848 RRICYE
-854 KATFLYGDP
+854 RAESLYGAP
-863 LPDIVETRLDKE
+863 LPTLVEKRLDKE

-923 EVNPLPPHYYCPT
+923 EVNPLPPHYFCPS
-936 CRYTRFIVD
+936 CKYTQFILD
-945 GSYGSGFDLPD
+945 GTYGSGFDLPD
-956 AKCPCCGTDM
+956 AKCPCCGDDLR
-966 KGDGHDIP
+966 GDGHDIP

-994 GEVQGKVHK
+994 GEVQGRVHK

-1027 AFGYALKYAEERG
+1027 AFGYASRYAEERNIP
-1040 LKLSKAEINRLTK
+1040 LSKAEIIRLTK

-1076 EIYDFCPVQH
+1076 DIYDFCPVQH

-1126 ERFSGMNV
+1126 ERFSGLNV

-1141 QDVYELFRSTK
+1141 QEVYELFRSTK

-1241 DNSMSFKI
+1241 DDSTSFKI
-1249 MEFVRKNKAGKPLP
+1249 MEFVRKNKAGKPIP
-1263 DNMLEAMRE
+1263 ENMLNAMRD
-1272 KNVDEWY
+1272 KHVDEWY
-1279 IDSLTKIR
+1279 IDSLAKIR

-1306 WFKVHMPI
+1306 WFKVHQPI

-1320 FSAAPDGFDGFIA
+1320 FSAAPDGFDGFVA
-1333 AKGKGQVAKLIAEI
+1333 SQGKSQVQKLIAEI

-1368 ALEALGRGY
+1368 ALECLGRGY
-1377 RFLPVDLYKSDA
+1377 RFLSVDLYKSDA
-1389 RMFLPENNAIR
+1389 RMFLPEHNGIR

-1413 ALKLQDARAEGEY
+1413 ALKLQEARAGGEY
-1426 LSIEDLKQRTG
+1426 FSVEDLKQRTS

-1444 ILDQGGVLAGL
+1444 ILEAGGVLDGL
-1455 SETNQIRLF
+1455 SETNQLRLF

>member
-1 MASKTLKEVFSRY
+1 MAKSLMEVFSRY
-14 LPDGENRRILENSFL
+14 LPDGETRKMLENSIL

-35 DKNLRMME
+35 DKNLRMVEVNFSYGTLVSKAKLYKLE
-43 LDFSSSTLIS
+43 LDIG
-53 KEQLYQLEADIVKAY
+53 KAY

-75 FPKYPKELFTESYF
+75 FPKYPKTLFSQSYF
-89 SQIMLEAY
+89 SEIMNEAY
-97 RTNLISRSFLQE
+97 RTNIISKSFLQE
-109 YEATFDGYR
+109 YNVVFEEHHIIIEIMYGDGG
-118 ITVDI
+118 I
-123 PFNEGGVNF
+123 NF
-132 VRYNQIGKKIA
+132 IEYNHIGKKIS
-143 DIIFREFGL
+143 DIIYREFGI
-152 EYELIFQK
+152 EYEVSFR
-160 KAGFFY
+160 KADGY
-166 DRDAEMNTR
+166 VSNREER
-175 LQKIKAYQKK
+175 IRKELQQFRMA
-185 AAAPKPEQKAA
+185 KPVFASDSSEVTANITVPA
-196 EQSAPSPLENAE
+196 TSLTAE
-208 KKPSVYATP
+208 KRSSVYDIA
-217 APMFKDEDGYWH
+217 AKMFIDDNGYFH
-229 IGNSVFDI
+229 IGNSVFDVEGALPLMGEAFEI
-237 SSPEPLIG
+237 KPSPIFYMTRPQMGVVAIG
-245 EPFDIHPTQI
+245 EI
-255 FSMTKPRMAVIAVGE
+255 
-270 VLGKE
+270 LGKE
-275 IAERKTR
+275 ISERKIK
-282 GKYKVEFCV
+282 GKYKVEFCL

-299 VRTGVTDAEL
+299 IRIGVTDDEL
-309 PDYQNLSDGMQVA
+309 LAYQELSDGMILA
-322 VLGNLH
+322 VKGNLH
-328 FDSDFDG
+328 FDTEYDG
-335 ELVMEPFS
+335 ELVMEPYS
-343 IVQVKKIGRM
+343 IMQIKKVERM
-353 DNAPEK
+353 DHADVK

-372 DAIIPPDVAVKTAH
+372 DAIIPPGVAVKTAH
-386 RWGHRAVAITDHGN
+386 SWGHRAVAITDHGN

-406 AMKAAGK
+406 AMKVAGK

-418 IYGMEAYFVNDEAK
+418 IYGMEAYFVNDEEK
-432 AIYGNCKTTFED
+432 AIYGDSKTTFED

-458 ITCKITEIG
+458 LSCKITEIG
-467 AVLVKN
+467 AVLVKK
-473 DEVLKV
+473 DEVLAV
-479 FNTFVDPEMPI
+479 FNTFVDPEIPI
-490 PQEITE
+490 PEDIVK
-496 LTGITDEMVAG
+496 LTGITDEMVCG

-515 SMFLD
+515 QNFLD
-520 FVGDRMLVAHNASFD
+520 FIGDRMLVAHNASFD

-541 AATDHGLDFQNAY
+541 AAADYELEFKNAY

-560 SRFVNPDLKKHKLDT
+560 SRFVNPDLKKHKLDS

-596 CARIFYRMVAKLK
+596 CARIFYRMVAKLE
-609 NDGVSTLAEMSGA
+609 NDGVLTPSQMSSA

-632 NPYHLILLVKN
+632 NTYHLIILVKN
-643 KTGLKNLYKM
+643 KEGLKNLYKM
-653 ISSSYLTY
+653 ISFSYLKY

-666 RIPKTLLDAHREG
+666 RIPKTILEAYREG

-692 RAILE
+692 RAVLE
-697 NKPWDELVS
+697 NKPWDELIS
-706 IANYHDYL
+706 LANFYDYL

-719 SNNQFMIANKTVS
+719 SNNRFLIANKTVS
-732 SNEEL
+732 GEDEL
-737 KKFNEMIIKLGEETG
+737 KKINQTIIKLGEETG

-760 AHFLD
+760 AHFMD

-777 GMKFDDADSDIGL
+777 GMKFDDADRDIGL
-790 YFRTTEEMLAEF
+790 YMRTTDEMLEEF
-802 EYLGEEKAYE
+802 TYLGKEKAYE

-817 TNKIADMVDA
+817 TNKIADMVEEG
-827 DIRPFPDGTFTPNM
+827 IRPFPDGTFTPKM

-848 RRLCYE
+848 RRICYE
-854 KATFLYGDP
+854 RGESLYGNP
-863 LPDIVETRLDKE
+863 LPKIVEDRLDKE

-923 EVNPLPPHYYCPT
+923 EVNPLPPHYYCPN
-936 CRYTRFIVD
+936 CKYSQFILD

-956 AKCPCCGTDM
+956 AKCPCCGNDLR
-966 KGDGHDIP
+966 GDGHDIP

-985 SPDIDLNFS
+985 SPEIDLNFS

-1027 AFGYALKYAEERG
+1027 AYGYASRYAEERNI
-1040 LKLSKAEINRLTK
+1040 LLSKAEINRLTK

-1126 ERFSGMNV
+1126 ERFSGLNV

-1141 QDVYELFRSTK
+1141 EAVYELFRSTK

-1176 AFVMPVVIEARP
+1176 AFVMPVVIEAKP

-1241 DNSMSFKI
+1241 DDSTSFKI
-1249 MEFVRKNKAGKPLP
+1249 MEFVRKNKAGKPIP
-1263 DNMLEAMRE
+1263 DNMLVAMRE
-1272 KNVDEWY
+1272 KKVDEWY

-1306 WFKVHMPI
+1306 WFKVHQPI

-1320 FSAAPDGFDGFIA
+1320 FSAAPDGFDGSVA
-1333 AKGKGQVAKLIAEI
+1333 AKGKAQVAKLIDEI
-1347 KEKDK
+1347 KKKDK
-1352 KDRTQ
+1352 KERTQ

-1368 ALEALGRGY
+1368 ALECLGRGY
-1377 RFLPVDLYKSDA
+1377 RFLTVDLYKSDA
-1389 RMFLPENNAIR
+1389 RMFLPEENGIR

-1413 ALKLQDARAEGEY
+1413 ALKLQDARADGEY
-1426 LSIEDLKQRTG
+1426 FSVEDLKQRTG
-1437 ISKAVIE
+1437 ISKAVVE
-1444 ILDQGGVLAGL
+1444 ILEEGGVLDGL
-1455 SETNQIRLF
+1455 SETNQLRLF

>member
-1 MASKTLKEVFSRY
+1 MAKTLLEVFSRY
-14 LPDGENRRILENSFL
+14 LPDGENRRIMERGVLF
-29 VGNMRV
+29 GNMRV

-43 LDFSSSTLIS
+43 LDFTYPEIIP
-53 KEQLYQLEADIVKAY
+53 KTKLYKLEADIAKAY
-68 SLRSVRL
+68 ALNSVRL
-75 FPKYPKELFTESYF
+75 FPKYDRALFSESYF
-89 SQIMLEAY
+89 PEILAEAY

-109 YEATFDGYR
+109 YKATFEGRR
-118 ITVDI
+118 ITLEI
-123 PFNEGGVNF
+123 PFGDGGVGF
-132 VRYNQIGKKIA
+132 IEYNHVGKKLA
-143 DIIFREFGL
+143 DILFREFGL
-152 EYELIFQK
+152 EYEFSFK
-160 KAGFFY
+160 KKEGYTY
-166 DRDAEMNTR
+166 DRAAAMKER
-175 LQKIKAYQKK
+175 LSQFKMAARPVTKEFSQDK
-185 AAAPKPEQKAA
+185 AAAPTAPISSA
-196 EQSAPSPLENAE
+196 EKRASVYDHAAPSFTDE
-208 KKPSVYATP
+208 K
-217 APMFKDEDGYWH
+217 GHLH
-229 IGNSVFDI
+229 IGNSVYDL
-237 SSPEPLIG
+237 EGAMPLIG
-245 EPFDIHPTQI
+245 EGFEIAPSPI
-255 FSMTKPRMAVIAVGE
+255 FYMTKPAPVVVAVGE
-270 VLGKE
+270 IIGKE
-275 IAERKTR
+275 IAERKSR
-282 GKYKVEFCV
+282 GKYKVEFCL
-291 TDYEATIM
+291 TDYESTIM
-299 VRTGVTDAEL
+299 IRLGVTDEEL
-309 PDYQNLSDGMQVA
+309 PLYQNLSDGTHA
-322 VLGNLH
+322 AIRGRLYH
-328 FDSDFDG
+328 DTEYDG
-335 ELVMEPFS
+335 ELVMEPYG
-343 IVQVKKIGRM
+343 IMQIKKVDRT

-372 DAIIPPDVAVKTAH
+372 DAIIPPDVAVKMAH
-386 RWGHRAVAITDHGN
+386 KFGHPAVAITDHGN

-406 AMKAAGK
+406 AMIVAGK

-432 AIYGNCKTTFED
+432 AIYGDSGTTFED

-458 ITCKITEIG
+458 ISCKITEIG

-473 DEVLKV
+473 DEILDV
-479 FNTFVDPEMPI
+479 FNTFVDPEIPI
-490 PQEITE
+490 PEEITT

-507 APKTKEAV
+507 APKTEEAIK
-515 SMFLD
+515 MFLD
-520 FVGDRMLVAHNASFD
+520 FIGDRMLVAHNASFD

-541 AATDHGLDFQNAY
+541 AAGDYDLPFQNAY

-560 SRFVNPDLKKHKLDT
+560 SRFVNLDLKKHKLDA
-575 IAEYFGLGDF
+575 IAEYFGLGEF

-596 CARIFYRMVAKLK
+596 CARIFYRMVAKLQ
-609 NDGVSTLAEMSGA
+609 NDGVSTPAEMSAA

-632 NPYHLILLVKN
+632 NTYHLIILVKN
-643 KTGLKNLYKM
+643 KIGLKNLYKM
-653 ISSSYLTY
+653 ISESYLTY

-666 RIPKTLLDAHREG
+666 RIPKTLLEAHREG

-697 NKPWDELVS
+697 NKPHDELVA
-706 IANYHDYL
+706 IANFHDYL

-719 SNNQFMIANKTVS
+719 SNNRFLIANKTVAD
-732 SNEEL
+732 EEAL
-737 KKFNEMIIKLGEETG
+737 KKINRTIIELGEETG

-760 AHFLD
+760 AHFVD

-777 GMKFDDADSDIGL
+777 SMKFSDADNDIGL
-790 YFRTTEEMLAEF
+790 YFRTTDEMLAEF
-802 EYLGEEKAYE
+802 EYLGKEKAYE
-812 VVVTN
+812 IVVTN
-817 TNKIADMVDA
+817 TNMIADMVEEG
-827 DIRPFPDGTFTPNM
+827 IRPFPDGTFTPNM

-848 RRLCYE
+848 RRICYE
-854 KATFLYGDP
+854 RGHSLYGNP
-863 LPDIVETRLDKE
+863 LPDIVEKRLDKE

-936 CRYTRFIVD
+936 CQYTKFIVD

-956 AKCPCCGTDM
+956 AKCPCCGADL

-1027 AFGYALKYAEERG
+1027 AFGYAMKYAEERN
-1040 LKLSKAEINRLTK
+1040 LPLSKAEILRLTK

-1101 FEYLHDTLLKLDEL
+1101 FAYLHDTLLKLDEL

-1141 QDVYELFRSTK
+1141 QEVYELFRSTK

-1176 AFVMPVVIEARP
+1176 AFVMPVVIEAKP

-1218 VCDISK
+1218 TCDISM

-1234 ALIRYGL
+1234 KLIRYGL

-1249 MEFVRKNKAGKPLP
+1249 TEFVRKNKAGKPIP
-1263 DNMLEAMRE
+1263 ENMLAAMRE

-1306 WFKVHMPI
+1306 WFKVHQPI
-1314 VFYCAY
+1314 VFYSAY
-1320 FSAAPDGFDGFIA
+1320 FSAAPDGFDGAIA
-1333 AKGKGQVAKLIAEI
+1333 AKGKSAVAKLLDDI
-1347 KEKDK
+1347 KKKDK
-1352 KDRTQ
+1352 KERTQ
-1357 KDDATVAAMQI
+1357 KDDATAAAMQI

-1389 RMFLPENNAIR
+1389 RMFLPENGAIR

-1413 ALKLQDARAEGEY
+1413 ALKLGEARAEGEY

-1444 ILDQGGVLAGL
+1444 ILSEGGVLSTL
-1455 SETNQIRLF
+1455 SETNQICLF

>member
-1 MASKTLKEVFSRY
+1 MAKTLMEVFSRY
-14 LPDGENRRILENSFL
+14 LPDSETKRFLENAFL
-29 VGNMRV
+29 SGNMRV
-35 DKNLRMME
+35 DKNLRMVE
-43 LDFSSSTLIS
+43 VDFSYHILVP
-53 KEQLYQLEADIVKAY
+53 KNKLYKLEADICKTYA
-68 SLRSVRL
+68 LRSVRL
-75 FPKYPKELFTESYF
+75 FPKYPKELFTKAYF
-89 SQIMLEAY
+89 SEIMYEAY
-97 RTNLISRSFLQE
+97 RTNIISKSFLQE
-109 YEATFDGYR
+109 YSAEFDGSH
-118 ITVDI
+118 ITIDI
-123 PFNEGGVNF
+123 MHGAGGIHF
-132 VRYNQIGKKIA
+132 IEYNHVGKKIS
-143 DIIFREFGL
+143 DILFKEFGI
-152 EYELIFQK
+152 EYEISFRQALGYVSNREEMMQKELRKFQMVK
-160 KAGFFY
+160 PMPVTKVK
-166 DRDAEMNTR
+166 ENTVP
-175 LQKIKAYQKK
+175 I
-185 AAAPKPEQKAA
+185 
-196 EQSAPSPLENAE
+196 SAPVA
-208 KKPSVYATP
+208 PSVEKRASIYQTASP
-217 APMFKDEDGYWH
+217 VAVDDMGYLH
-229 IGNSVFDI
+229 IGNSVFDT
-237 SSPEPLIG
+237 EGAMPLMG
-245 EPFDIHPTQI
+245 EPFEITPSPI
-255 FSMTKPRMAVIAVGE
+255 FYMTRPQASVIAVGE

-275 IAERKTR
+275 ISERKIK
-282 GKYKVEFCV
+282 GKYKVEFCL
-291 TDYEATIM
+291 TDYEATVMIR
-299 VRTGVTDAEL
+299 VSVPDEEL
-309 PDYQNLSDGMQVA
+309 LPYQELSDGMMIA
-322 VLGNLH
+322 VKGSLRV
-328 FDSDFDG
+328 DEFDG
-335 ELVMEPFS
+335 EITLTPYS
-343 IVQVKKIGRM
+343 IMQIKKIDRV
-353 DNAPEK
+353 DQAAEK

-372 DAIIPPDVAVKTAH
+372 DAIIPPGLAVKTAH
-386 RWGHRAVAITDHGN
+386 RWGHKAVAITDHGN

-406 AMKAAGK
+406 AMKAAAK
-413 LGMKV
+413 LDMKV
-418 IYGMEAYFVNDEAK
+418 IYGMEAYFVNDDQK
-432 AIYGNCKTTFED
+432 AIYGDSKMTFSD

-458 ITCKITEIG
+458 LSCKITEIG

-473 DEVLKV
+473 DEVLSV
-479 FNTFVDPEMPI
+479 FNTFVDPETPI
-490 PQEITE
+490 PDEIVR

-515 SMFLD
+515 QSFLD
-520 FVGDRMLVAHNASFD
+520 FIGDRMLVAHNASFD

-541 AATDHGLDFQNAY
+541 AAQDHDLVFNNPY

-596 CARIFYRMVAKLK
+596 CAHIFYRMVAKLE
-609 NDGVSTLAEMSGA
+609 NDGVSTPAEMSSA

-632 NPYHLILLVKN
+632 NTYHLILLVKN
-643 KTGLKNLYKM
+643 AEGLKNLYKM
-653 ISSSYLTY
+653 ISYSYLKY

-666 RIPKTLLDAHREG
+666 RIPKTILEAHREG

-692 RAILE
+692 RAVLE

-706 IANYHDYL
+706 IVNFYDYL

-719 SNNQFMIANKTVS
+719 SNNSFMIANKTVS
-732 SNEEL
+732 SEEEL
-737 KKFNEMIIKLGEETG
+737 KKINQTIIKLGEETG

-777 GMKFDDADSDIGL
+777 GMKFDDADRDIGL
-790 YFRTTEEMLAEF
+790 YMRTTEEMLEEF
-802 EYLGEEKAYE
+802 SYLGKEKAYE

-817 TNKIADMVDA
+817 TNLIADQVEGG
-827 DIRPFPDGTFTPNM
+827 IRPFPDGTFTPKM

-848 RRLCYE
+848 RRICYE
-854 KATFLYGDP
+854 RAESLYGNP
-863 LPDIVETRLDKE
+863 LPQIVEKRLDKE

-936 CRYTRFIVD
+936 CKYSQFILD

-956 AKCPCCGTDM
+956 AKCPCCGTDLR
-966 KGDGHDIP
+966 GDGHDIP

-1027 AFGYALKYAEERG
+1027 AFGYASKYAEERG
-1040 LKLSKAEINRLTK
+1040 IALSKAEIIRLTK

-1076 EIYDFCPVQH
+1076 DIYDFCPVQH

-1126 ERFSGMNV
+1126 ERFSGLNV

-1141 QDVYELFRSTK
+1141 QDVYELFRSTQ
-1152 TLGATPEEIGG
+1152 TLGATPDEIGG

-1176 AFVMPVVIEARP
+1176 AFVMPVVIEAKP

-1218 VCDISK
+1218 ICDISK

-1241 DNSMSFKI
+1241 DDSTSFKI
-1249 MEFVRKNKAGKPLP
+1249 MEFVRKNKAGKPIP
-1263 DNMLEAMRE
+1263 DNMLTAMRE
-1272 KNVDEWY
+1272 KKVDEWY

-1306 WFKVHMPI
+1306 WFKVHQPI

-1320 FSAAPDGFDGFIA
+1320 FSAAPDGFDGSVA
-1333 AKGKGQVAKLIAEI
+1333 SKGKAQVKKLIDDI
-1347 KEKDK
+1347 KAKDK
-1352 KDRTQ
+1352 KDRSQ

-1368 ALEALGRGY
+1368 ALECLGRGY

-1389 RMFLPENNAIR
+1389 RMFLPENNSIR

-1413 ALKLQDARAEGEY
+1413 ALKLQDARADGEY
-1426 LSIEDLKQRTG
+1426 FSVEDLKQRTG
-1437 ISKAVIE
+1437 ISKAVVE
-1444 ILDQGGVLAGL
+1444 ILEEGGVLSGL
-1455 SETNQIRLF
+1455 SETNQLRLF

>member
-1 MASKTLKEVFSRY
+1 MAPKTLTDVFSRY
-14 LPDGENRRILENSFL
+14 LPDGENRRLMDSSHL

-43 LDFSSSTLIS
+43 LDFSSSSLIS
-53 KEQLYQLEADIVKAY
+53 KAKLYKLEADIAKAY

-75 FPKYPKELFTESYF
+75 FPKYPKELFEENYF
-89 SQIMLEAY
+89 SEIMNEAY

-109 YEATFDGYR
+109 YKAE
-118 ITVDI
+118 
-123 PFNEGGVNF
+123 FNEFKITIEILFGDGGINF
-132 VRYNQIGKKIA
+132 IQYNQIGKKIA
-143 DIIFREFGL
+143 DIIFREFGI
-152 EYELIFQK
+152 EYEITFK
-160 KAGFFY
+160 KKEGYTF
-166 DRDAEMNTR
+166 DRVSAMQDQ
-175 LQKIKAYQKK
+175 LKK
-185 AAAPKPEQKAA
+185 FKSSAKPAKFEKSSPVSINEQPIAAPV
-196 EQSAPSPLENAE
+196 NE
-208 KKPSVYATP
+208 KRNSVYDNA
-217 APMFKDEDGYWH
+217 APMFTDENGHCH
-229 IGNSVFDI
+229 IGNSVFDF
-237 SSPEPLIG
+237 EGALPLIG
-245 EPFDIHPTQI
+245 EPFDITPSPM
-255 FSMTKPRMAVIAVGE
+255 FFMTKPISSAICVGE
-270 VLGKE
+270 ILGKE
-275 IAERKTR
+275 IAERKTK

-299 VRTGVTDAEL
+299 IRIGVTDDEL
-309 PDYQNLSDGMQVA
+309 PLYQDLSDGMQVA
-322 VLGNLH
+322 IRGNLH
-328 FDSDFDG
+328 FDSDFDN
-335 ELVMEPFS
+335 ELVLEPYS
-343 IVQVKKIGRM
+343 IMQIKKIDRV
-353 DNAPEK
+353 DEAPEK

-372 DAIIPPDVAVKTAH
+372 DAIIPPDVAVKMAH

-432 AIYGNCKTTFED
+432 AIYGNSQITFND

-458 ITCKITEIG
+458 ISCKITEIG
-467 AVLVKN
+467 AVRVKN
-473 DEVLKV
+473 DEILEV
-479 FNTFVDPEMPI
+479 FNTFVDPEVPI
-490 PQEITE
+490 PAEITE
-496 LTGITDEMVAG
+496 LTGITDAMVEG
-507 APKTKEAV
+507 APKTEEAIK
-515 SMFLD
+515 MFLD
-520 FVGDRMLVAHNASFD
+520 FIGDRMLVAHNASFD

-541 AATDHGLDFQNAY
+541 AANDHNLTFNNAY
-554 LDTVSM
+554 LDTLSM
-560 SRFVNPDLKKHKLDT
+560 SRFVNPDLKKHKLDV

-596 CARIFYRMVAKLK
+596 CSRIFYRMVSKLT
-609 NDGVSTLAEMSGA
+609 NDGVSTPAEMSAA

-632 NPYHLILLVKN
+632 NTQHLILLVKN
-643 KTGLKNLYKM
+643 KIGLKNLYKM

-666 RIPKTLLDAHREG
+666 RIPKTLLEAHREG

-692 RAILE
+692 QAILE

-706 IANYHDYL
+706 IANFHDYL

-719 SNNQFMIANKTVS
+719 SNNRFMIANKTVS
-732 SNEEL
+732 GDEEL
-737 KKFNEMIIKLGEETG
+737 KKINQTIIKLGEETG

-777 GMKFDDADSDIGL
+777 GMKFDDADRDIGL
-790 YFRTTEEMLAEF
+790 YFRTTNEMLQEF
-802 EYLGEEKAYE
+802 EYLGKEKAYE

-817 TNKIADMVDA
+817 TNKIADMCEEG
-827 DIRPFPDGTFTPNM
+827 IKPFPDGTFTPNM

-854 KATFLYGDP
+854 RATSLYGNP
-863 LPDIVETRLDKE
+863 LPDVVETRLDKE

-923 EVNPLPPHYYCPT
+923 EVNPLPPHYYCPS
-936 CRYTRFIVD
+936 CQYTKFIVD

-956 AKCPCCGTDM
+956 AKCPCCGADLR
-966 KGDGHDIP
+966 GDGHDIP

-1027 AFGYALKYAEERG
+1027 AYGYAMKYAEERG
-1040 LKLSKAEINRLTK
+1040 LHLSKAETNRLTK

-1076 EIYDFCPVQH
+1076 DIYDFCPVQH

-1091 NSDIVTTHFT
+1091 NSSIVTTHFT

-1263 DNMLEAMRE
+1263 DNMLQAMRE
-1272 KNVDEWY
+1272 KHVDEWY

-1320 FSAAPDGFDGFIA
+1320 FSAAPDGFDGSVA
-1333 AKGKGQVAKLIAEI
+1333 SKGKNAVAKLIDEI
-1347 KEKDK
+1347 KKKDK

-1357 KDDATVAAMQI
+1357 KDDATVSAMQI
-1368 ALEALGRGY
+1368 AMEALGRGY

-1389 RMFLPENNAIR
+1389 RMFIPESNAIR
-1400 LPFGSLP
+1400 LPFGSMP

-1413 ALKLQDARAEGEY
+1413 ALKLQEARVDGEY

-1444 ILDQGGVLAGL
+1444 ILDEGGILDGL
-1455 SETNQIRLF
+1455 SETNQVRLF